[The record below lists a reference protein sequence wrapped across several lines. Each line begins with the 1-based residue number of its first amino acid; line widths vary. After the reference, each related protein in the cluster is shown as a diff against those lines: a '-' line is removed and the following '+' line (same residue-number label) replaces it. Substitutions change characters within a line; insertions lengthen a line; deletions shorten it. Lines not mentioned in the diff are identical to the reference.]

1 MKNILIILTGGTFGM
16 EVKANDKELS
26 PAELTGDW
34 IINIVPE
41 LKKLANITWVS
52 IFNLDSSDMSPKHW
66 DQLGKMIQNKYNEYD
81 GFVIVHGTDTMAYS
95 ATALSFIMKET
106 EKPVIFTGSQKPLK
120 SIRTDARNNLI
131 GAVELASMG
140 VPEIGI
146 FFNDV
151 LLRGNRTTKIST
163 EDYSTFYSYNF
174 PPLAKIGVK
183 TDLKKLRLKKASLP
197 NWKFGFDNEIIVLK
211 MFPGFQSNVL
221 GEISKNDKIKAVII
235 EGFGAGNIPE
245 LNQTWLD
252 LIDRF
257 TKHEKLV
264 VVTTQCVHGHV
275 DLRLYKNGKKAL
287 DVGAIDSNDMT
298 TEAVVVKLMFALK
311 HVDEYVDLLSFMQT
325 PYCGEMQLKI

>member
-16 EVKANDKELS
+16 EVKSNSKELS

-41 LKKLANITWVS
+41 LKKMANITWIS
-52 IFNLDSSDMSPKHW
+52 IFNLDSSDLSPKHW
-66 DQLGKMIQNKYNEYD
+66 DQLGKMIQNKYKEYD

-95 ATALSFIMKET
+95 ATALSFIMKGT
-106 EKPVIFTGSQKPLK
+106 EKPVVFTGSQKPLK

-140 VPEIGI
+140 VPEVAV

-174 PPLAKIGVK
+174 PPLAKVGVK
-183 TDLKKLRLKKASLP
+183 TDLKKLRLKKPAVP
-197 NWKFGFDNEIIVLK
+197 EWNFGFDNEILVLK
-211 MFPGFQSNVL
+211 MFPGFQSDVL
-221 GEISKNDKIKAVII
+221 GELSNKKHVKAVVI

-252 LIDRF
+252 LISSL
-257 TKHEKLV
+257 TKNKKLV

-275 DLRLYKNGKKAL
+275 DLKLYSNGKKAL
-287 DVGAIDSNDMT
+287 DAGAIDSNDMT
-298 TEAVVVKLMFALK
+298 TESVIVKLMFALK
-311 HVDEYVDLLSFMQT
+311 HKEKYEDLLKFMQT
-325 PYCGEMQLKI
+325 PYCGEMQEL